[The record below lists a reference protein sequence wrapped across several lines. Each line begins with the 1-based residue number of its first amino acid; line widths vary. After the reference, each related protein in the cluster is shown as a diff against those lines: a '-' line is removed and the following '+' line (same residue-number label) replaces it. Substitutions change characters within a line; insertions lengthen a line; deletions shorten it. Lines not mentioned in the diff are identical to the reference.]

1 MPRCAHVTAR
11 AEKNMDVRFETDL
24 ARARLA
30 AIIESSDDAIVSK
43 DFNGVI
49 TTWNVSAERI
59 FGYTA
64 KEAIGQHISLIIPE
78 DRLEEET
85 QIISSIRAGR
95 RVDHFETVR
104 IAKNG
109 KLVNLS
115 ITVSP
120 IRDENGNI
128 VGASKVARD
137 ITERIEIERALREA
151 DRRKDEFLVILAHE
165 LRNPLAPLRNALAIF
180 RSGKANE
187 SMQIQARE
195 MMERQIDQMVRL
207 VDDLMDVSRITR
219 DKIALQK
226 ERITLAALLHNA
238 VETARPVVDSFGHY
252 IKLDLPPEPVYID
265 GDMVRLSQVFSN
277 LLNNAAK
284 YTKRGGQI
292 SISAAR
298 EGEEVVIHIAD
309 NGIGISPELLPRV
322 FDMFLQA
329 DSAIERSHG
338 GLGIGL
344 TLVKKLVEMHDGRV
358 EAFSEGENKGSDF
371 VVTLPASPMQ
381 ASEGSD
387 SEKNKPG
394 KTAAVRV
401 LVVDDNI
408 DSARTLGW
416 MLELQGHEVQLAFDA
431 KEAMAAAEK
440 FQPSIVMMDI
450 GLPGMT
456 GYELCPA
463 MRKMPGMEDAVFI
476 AQTGW
481 GQEKHVRQ
489 SREAGF
495 DHHLI
500 KPVELN
506 KLEQVFASV
515 LLFDGTS

>member
-1 MPRCAHVTAR
+1 M
-11 AEKNMDVRFETDL
+11 
-24 ARARLA
+24 
-30 AIIESSDDAIVSK
+30 
-43 DFNGVI
+43 
-49 TTWNVSAERI
+49 
-59 FGYTA
+59 
-64 KEAIGQHISLIIPE
+64 
-78 DRLEEET
+78 
-85 QIISSIRAGR
+85 
-95 RVDHFETVR
+95 
-104 IAKNG
+104 
-109 KLVNLS
+109 
-115 ITVSP
+115 
-120 IRDENGNI
+120 
-128 VGASKVARD
+128 
-137 ITERIEIERALREA
+137 
-151 DRRKDEFLVILAHE
+151 
-165 LRNPLAPLRNALAIF
+165 
-180 RSGKANE
+180 
-187 SMQIQARE
+187 
-195 MMERQIDQMVRL
+195 
-207 VDDLMDVSRITR
+207 
-219 DKIALQK
+219 
-226 ERITLAALLHNA
+226 HNA